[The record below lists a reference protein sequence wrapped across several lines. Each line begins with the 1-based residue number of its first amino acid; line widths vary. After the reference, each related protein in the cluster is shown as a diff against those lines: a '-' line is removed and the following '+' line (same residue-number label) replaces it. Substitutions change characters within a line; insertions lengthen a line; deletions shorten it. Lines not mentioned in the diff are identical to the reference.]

1 VQKRKLFKL
10 PGAFYCYMPSSLLF
24 PLNQIKPTQILSEYA
39 EWIYFTLILV
49 FFISVAGITL
59 RKHFDRP
66 YIKPLIISVGLM
78 LTVGVFMFKN
88 QLVMIFEGWGILG
101 LVLLVFLVATIPFGL
116 CRGYGMPTKKAVYLT
131 YILIYIVA
139 WFKFP
144 VFFYSLANRN
154 LGLVNLGL
162 LILFFVAVF
171 KMIPLDKTKRNLAR
185 DIVNSS
191 PFKPEIMQN
200 MQMQNKEKKLVKDKS
215 IKITKFEIRTIR
227 DIAEALAE
235 IQRMVETNKNQ
246 LSRPER
252 EKIASILQKLPNN
265 ENIFKKGLWNLQ
277 KIFQQINTT
286 DVKQL
291 ENLKECLKKASEKEK
306 QILKVEIEQEEEKLK
321 IEKTILDLEERLN
334 QYIDS
339 FNKFLEMAMEVLGKP
354 EHLSEVKDNLAKT
367 RVILND
373 ITEMLKI
380 TTTLEKKIVSLTKT
394 EQKLLKKEKE
404 SA

>member
-1 VQKRKLFKL
+1 
-10 PGAFYCYMPSSLLF
+10 MPSSLLF
-24 PLNQIKPTQILSEYA
+24 PLNQIKPTQILSEFA

-88 QLVMIFEGWGILG
+88 QLVLIFEGWGILG

-144 VFFYSLANRN
+144 VFFYTLADSN

-171 KMIPLDKTKRNLAR
+171 KMLPLDKTKRNLAK

-191 PFKPEIMQN
+191 PFKPEIEQDV
-200 MQMQNKEKKLVKDKS
+200 QIQKKEKKLVKDKA
-215 IKITKFEIRTIR
+215 IKITKFEIHTIR
-227 DIAEALAE
+227 DMAEAMAE
-235 IQRMVETNKNQ
+235 IQRIVESNKNQ
-246 LSRPER
+246 LSRSER
-252 EKIASILQKLPNN
+252 EQIASILQKLSNSKD
-265 ENIFKKGLWNLQ
+265 IFKKDLLNLQ
-277 KIFQQINTT
+277 KIFQQINTA

-291 ENLKECLKKASEKEK
+291 ENLKERIKKASEEEK
-306 QILKVEIEQEEEKLK
+306 QILKVELAQEEEKLK
-321 IEKTILDLEERLN
+321 IEKTIFDLEERLN

-339 FNKFLEMAMEVLGKP
+339 FNKFLRMAVGRVGKP
-354 EHLSEVKDNLAKT
+354 EYLFEVKDNLARA
-367 RVILND
+367 RVVLKD
-373 ITEMLKI
+373 ITEMLQI
-380 TTTLEKKIVSLTKT
+380 TKTLEKKLVGLTKT
-394 EQKLLKKEKE
+394 EQSLLKKEKE

>member
-1 VQKRKLFKL
+1 
-10 PGAFYCYMPSSLLF
+10 MPSSLLF

-144 VFFYSLANRN
+144 VFFYSLADSN

-171 KMIPLDKTKRNLAR
+171 KMIPLDKTKKNLTK

-200 MQMQNKEKKLVKDKS
+200 MQMQDKEKKLVKDKG
-215 IKITKFEIRTIR
+215 IKITKFEIRTIS
-227 DIAEALAE
+227 DMAEALSE
-235 IQRMVETNKNQ
+235 IQRMVESNKNNLARQ
-246 LSRPER
+246 ER
-252 EKIASILQKLPNN
+252 EKIASILQKQSNN
-265 ENIFKKGLWNLQ
+265 EEIFKKDMWNLQ
-277 KIFQQINTT
+277 KIFQQISVT

-291 ENLKECLKKASEKEK
+291 ENLKERLKKASKKEK
-306 QILKVEIEQEEEKLK
+306 HILKVELEQEEEKLK
-321 IEKTILDLEERLN
+321 IGKTIFDLEERLN

-339 FNKFLEMAMEVLGKP
+339 FNKFLRMAVEVLGKP
-354 EHLSEVKDNLAKT
+354 EYLFEVKDNLAKA
-367 RVILND
+367 RVVLKD
-373 ITEMLKI
+373 ITEILQIAK
-380 TTTLEKKIVSLTKT
+380 TLEKKIVSLTKR

>member
-1 VQKRKLFKL
+1 
-10 PGAFYCYMPSSLLF
+10 M
-24 PLNQIKPTQILSEYA
+24 NQIKPTQILSEYA

-144 VFFYSLANRN
+144 VFFYSLADSN

-171 KMIPLDKTKRNLAR
+171 KMIPLDKTKKNLTK

-200 MQMQNKEKKLVKDKS
+200 MQMQDKEKKLVKDKG
-215 IKITKFEIRTIR
+215 IKITKFEIRTIS
-227 DIAEALAE
+227 DMAEALSE
-235 IQRMVETNKNQ
+235 IQRMVESNKNNLARQ
-246 LSRPER
+246 ER
-252 EKIASILQKLPNN
+252 EKTASMLQKLLNN
-265 ENIFKKGLWNLQ
+265 EEIFKKDMWNLQ
-277 KIFQQINTT
+277 KIFQQISTV

-291 ENLKECLKKASEKEK
+291 NNLKERQKKASEKEK

-339 FNKFLEMAMEVLGKP
+339 FNKFLRMAVEVLGKP
-354 EHLSEVKDNLAKT
+354 EYLFEVKDNFAKA

-380 TTTLEKKIVSLTKT
+380 TKSFEKKLVNLTKA

-404 SA
+404 SV

>member
-1 VQKRKLFKL
+1 
-10 PGAFYCYMPSSLLF
+10 MPSSLLF
-24 PLNQIKPTQILSEYA
+24 PLNQIKPTQFLSEYS

-144 VFFYSLANRN
+144 VFFYSLADSN

-171 KMIPLDKTKRNLAR
+171 KMLPLDKTKRNLAK

-191 PFKPEIMQN
+191 PFKPEIEHDVQI
-200 MQMQNKEKKLVKDKS
+200 QNKEKKLVKDKA
-215 IKITKFEIRTIR
+215 IKITKFEIHTIR
-227 DIAEALAE
+227 DMAEAMAE
-235 IQRMVETNKNQ
+235 IQRIVESNKNQ
-246 LSRPER
+246 LSRSER
-252 EKIASILQKLPNN
+252 EQIASILQKMSNS
-265 ENIFKKGLWNLQ
+265 EDIFKKDLLNLQ
-277 KIFQQINTT
+277 KIFKQINTA
-286 DVKQL
+286 DAKQL
-291 ENLKECLKKASEKEK
+291 ENLKERIKKASEKEK
-306 QILKVEIEQEEEKLK
+306 QILKVELAQEEEKLK
-321 IEKTILDLEERLN
+321 IEKTIFDLEERLN

-339 FNKFLEMAMEVLGKP
+339 FNKFLRIAVERVGKP
-354 EHLSEVKDNLAKT
+354 EYLFEVKDNLARA
-367 RVILND
+367 RVVLRD
-373 ITEMLKI
+373 ITEMLQIAKS
-380 TTTLEKKIVSLTKT
+380 LEKKLVGLTKT

>member
-1 VQKRKLFKL
+1 
-10 PGAFYCYMPSSLLF
+10 
-24 PLNQIKPTQILSEYA
+24 
-39 EWIYFTLILV
+39 
-49 FFISVAGITL
+49 
-59 RKHFDRP
+59 
-66 YIKPLIISVGLM
+66 
-78 LTVGVFMFKN
+78 
-88 QLVMIFEGWGILG
+88 
-101 LVLLVFLVATIPFGL
+101 
-116 CRGYGMPTKKAVYLT
+116 
-131 YILIYIVA
+131 
-139 WFKFP
+139 
-144 VFFYSLANRN
+144 
-154 LGLVNLGL
+154 
-162 LILFFVAVF
+162 
-171 KMIPLDKTKRNLAR
+171 MIPLDKTKRNLAR

-277 KIFQQINTT
+277 KIFQQISVT

-291 ENLKECLKKASEKEK
+291 ENLKERLKKASEKEK

-339 FNKFLEMAMEVLGKP
+339 FNKFLGQSVEYLGRP
-354 EHLSEVKDNLAKT
+354 EYLFEVKDNLAKA

-373 ITEMLKI
+373 ITEMLQIAK
-380 TTTLEKKIVSLTKT
+380 TLEKKIVSLTKT

>member
-1 VQKRKLFKL
+1 
-10 PGAFYCYMPSSLLF
+10 MPSSLLF
-24 PLNQIKPTQILSEYA
+24 PLNQIKPTQFLSEYS

-144 VFFYSLANRN
+144 VFFYSLADSN

-171 KMIPLDKTKRNLAR
+171 KMLPLDRTKRNLAK
-185 DIVNSS
+185 DIVHSS
-191 PFKPEIMQN
+191 PFKPEIEQDMQIR
-200 MQMQNKEKKLVKDKS
+200 NKEKKLVKDKA
-215 IKITKFEIRTIR
+215 IKITKFESHTIGAM
-227 DIAEALAE
+227 AEMLAE
-235 IQRMVETNKNQ
+235 IQRVVESNKNN
-246 LSRPER
+246 LPRPER
-252 EKIASILQKLPNN
+252 EKIASMLQKMSNS
-265 ENIFKKGLWNLQ
+265 ENIFKKDLLNLQ
-277 KIFQQINTT
+277 KIFQQINTA
-286 DVKQL
+286 DVKQI
-291 ENLKECLKKASEKEK
+291 ENLKERLKKASEKERH
-306 QILKVEIEQEEEKLK
+306 ILKVELAQEEEKLK

-339 FNKFLEMAMEVLGKP
+339 FNKFLRMAVDRVGKP
-354 EHLSEVKDNLAKT
+354 EYLFEVKDDLARA
-367 RVILND
+367 RVVLRD
-373 ITEMLKI
+373 ITDMLKI
-380 TTTLEKKIVSLTKT
+380 TKTLEKKLVDLTKT